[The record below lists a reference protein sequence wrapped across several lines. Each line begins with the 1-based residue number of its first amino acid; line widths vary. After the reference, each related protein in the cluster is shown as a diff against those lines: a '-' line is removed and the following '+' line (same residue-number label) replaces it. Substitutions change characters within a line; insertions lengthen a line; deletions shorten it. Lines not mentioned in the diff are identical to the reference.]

1 MYFITTKRMLE
12 VCFSAH
18 PNIQYRT
25 LFHLSC
31 FFLFLCGAY
40 FCAERSPVL
49 CWAGGAGEEALGKE
63 VLGQGAL
70 RQEALL
76 WFLQSPGVPYVISL

>member
-1 MYFITTKRMLE
+1 M
-12 VCFSAH
+12 
-18 PNIQYRT
+18 
-25 LFHLSC
+25 
-31 FFLFLCGAY
+31 CGAY

>member
-1 MYFITTKRMLE
+1 MLYGCPD
-12 VCFSAH
+12 VLWYIRTAIQHPFS
-18 PNIQYRT
+18 II
-25 LFHLSC
+25 LFL
-31 FFLFLCGAY
+31 FLFLCGAY
-40 FCAERSPVL
+40 FCAERSP
-49 CWAGGAGEEALGKE
+49 ALGQETLGQE

>member
-1 MYFITTKRMLE
+1 MYYSISGQPAIQHPFSFI
-12 VCFSAH
+12 
-18 PNIQYRT
+18 
-25 LFHLSC
+25 LFL
-31 FFLFLCGAY
+31 FLFLCGAQS
-40 FCAERSPVL
+40 C
-49 CWAGGAGEEALGKE
+49 AGEEALGKE

>member
-1 MYFITTKRMLE
+1 MVYPDSHTASFSFI
-12 VCFSAH
+12 
-18 PNIQYRT
+18 
-25 LFHLSC
+25 LFFPVFMRSV
-31 FFLFLCGAY
+31 FLCGAQS
-40 FCAERSPVL
+40 CPVL
-49 CWAGGAGEEALGKE
+49 GRRPGEEALGKE